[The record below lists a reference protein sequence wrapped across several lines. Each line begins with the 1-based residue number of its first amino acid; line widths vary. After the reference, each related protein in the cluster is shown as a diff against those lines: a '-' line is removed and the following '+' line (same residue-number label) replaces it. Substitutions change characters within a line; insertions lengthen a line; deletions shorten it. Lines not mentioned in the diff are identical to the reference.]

1 MKLIHCNVHGD
12 IEVSDA
18 AIALIDTWEFQRLRQ
33 INQTGLAKFVFPG
46 AVTTRFEHSLGTYY
60 LTGKVLSH
68 LGMDCSDPRYELIK
82 LGGLCHDL
90 GHGPF
95 SHMSDAWCLSDYEG
109 PWKHHENRS
118 KVIFRHI
125 ATRKGLFTET
135 EKKFVCEVIY
145 PSKPSAAKWFMN
157 VVNNTVNGI
166 DTDKLDYI
174 VRDNRAFGLHLNI
187 DVNRIILNMQVL
199 EGKICFCERI
209 ADELLNLFFV
219 RYRLYATIYTH
230 PTIARIEKVMFDI
243 LTDFNYAQ
251 IISAEDIDQFCLLTD
266 FFIESTGDRTKLRSL
281 FEGRGKCSTA
291 PLASPDPFSLGIVF
305 KKVFV
310 YNRKTK
316 QVSLFNTEK
325 LLEYLSLISLDSVKV
340 LK

>member
-1 MKLIHCNVHGD
+1 MKIIHCNVHGD
-12 IEVSDA
+12 IEVSDI
-18 AIALIDTWEFQRLRQ
+18 AISIIDTWEFQRLRQ

-46 AVTTRFEHSLGTYY
+46 AMTTRFEHSLGTYY

-68 LGMDCSDPRYELIK
+68 LGMDSFDPLYELIK

-95 SHMSDAWCLSDYEG
+95 SHMSDTWCLSNYEG
-109 PWKHHENRS
+109 AWKHHESRS
-118 KVIFRHI
+118 QAIFRHI
-125 ATRKGLFTET
+125 AKQRSTLTDPDID
-135 EKKFVCEVIY
+135 FVCDVIY
-145 PSKPSAAKWFMN
+145 PQSSEKWFMN
-157 VVNNTVNGI
+157 VVNNTINGI

-209 ADELLNLFFV
+209 SDELLNLFLV
-219 RYRLYATIYTH
+219 RCRLYTTIYTH
-230 PTIARIEKVMFDI
+230 PTISRFERSMFSILNDFNYTQIIAAEDIEEFCK
-243 LTDFNYAQ
+243 LTDFY
-251 IISAEDIDQFCLLTD
+251 
-266 FFIESTGDRTKLRSL
+266 IESTGNRSKLRTL
-281 FEGRGKCSTA
+281 FEDRGKGNDTPA
-291 PLASPDPFSLGIVF
+291 PPTPFSPGIIF
-305 KKVFV
+305 KHVFV

-316 QVSLFNTEK
+316 QVMPFNTKK
-325 LLEYLSLISLDSVKV
+325 LLEYLDIISLGSTKV

>member
-1 MKLIHCNVHGD
+1 MKIIHCNIHGD
-12 IEVSDA
+12 IQVSDT
-18 AIALIDTWEFQRLRQ
+18 AIAIIDTWEFQRLRQ

-68 LGMDCSDPRYELIK
+68 LGMDPSDPVYELIK

-95 SHMSDAWCLSDYEG
+95 SHMSDTWCLSHYEG
-109 PWKHHENRS
+109 AWKRHENRS
-118 KVIFRHI
+118 QSIFRHI
-125 ATRKGLFTET
+125 AKQKTLLT
-135 EKKFVCEVIY
+135 EKDVKFVCEIIY
-145 PSKPSAAKWFMN
+145 PSEQSSEKWFMN

-219 RYRLYATIYTH
+219 RHRRYTRIYTH
-230 PTIARIEKVMFDI
+230 PTIARIERVMFDV
-243 LTDFNYAQ
+243 LTDFIYAKIVAQ
-251 IISAEDIDQFCLLTD
+251 EDIEEFCNLTD
-266 FFIESTGDRTKLRSL
+266 FLIESTGNRSKLRSL
-281 FEGRGKCSTA
+281 FEKRGKCKNASTTPPA
-291 PLASPDPFSLGIVF
+291 PFSPGIIF

-316 QVSLFNTEK
+316 KVSLFNSDCEGIFK
-325 LLEYLSLISLDSVKV
+325 SRDI
-340 LK
+340 

>member
-12 IEVSDA
+12 IEISDT
-18 AIALIDTWEFQRLRQ
+18 AITIIDTWEFQRLRQ

-68 LGMDCSDPRYELIK
+68 LGMDSSDPSYELIK

-109 PWKHHENRS
+109 AWKHHENRS
-118 KVIFRHI
+118 QSIFRHI
-125 ATRKGLFTET
+125 AKQKNILSET
-135 EKKFVCEVIY
+135 ERDFVCEVIY
-145 PSKPSAAKWFMN
+145 PSKESSKKWFMN
-157 VVNNTVNGI
+157 IVNNTINGI

-230 PTIARIEKVMFDI
+230 PTIARIEKMMFGI
-243 LTDFNYAQ
+243 LTDFNYVK
-251 IISAEDIDQFCLLTD
+251 IISAENVDEFCLLTD
-266 FFIESTGDRTKLRSL
+266 FFIESTGNRSKLRSL
-281 FEGRGKCSTA
+281 FEERGKCKSASTV
-291 PLASPDPFSLGIVF
+291 PPTSFSSGINF

-316 QVSLFNTEK
+316 HVSLFNNEK

>member
-1 MKLIHCNVHGD
+1 MKIIHCNVHGD
-12 IEVSDA
+12 IEVSDT
-18 AIALIDTWEFQRLRQ
+18 AIAIIDTWEFQRLRQ

-68 LGMDCSDPRYELIK
+68 LGMDSADPVYELIK

-95 SHMSDAWCLSDYEG
+95 SHMSDTWCLSNYEG
-109 PWKHHENRS
+109 AWKHHEHRS
-118 KVIFRHI
+118 QSIFRHI
-125 ATRKGLFTET
+125 ATHRTILT
-135 EKKFVCEVIY
+135 KKDMDFVCEVIY
-145 PSKPSAAKWFMN
+145 PSGRSSEKWFMN

-219 RYRLYATIYTH
+219 RYRLYTTIYTH
-230 PTIARIEKVMFDI
+230 PTIARIERVMFDI
-243 LTDFNYAQ
+243 LTDFNYAK
-251 IISAEDIDQFCLLTD
+251 IIANEDVEEFCNLTD
-266 FFIESTGDRTKLRSL
+266 FFIEATGNRSKLRSL
-281 FEGRGKCSTA
+281 FETRGKRNG
-291 PLASPDPFSLGIVF
+291 ASPTPPPFSPGIVF
-305 KKVFV
+305 KEVFV

-316 QVSLFNTEK
+316 KVSLFNSDGEGMVN
-325 LLEYLSLISLDSVKV
+325 SLMQYINEDFS
-340 LK
+340 